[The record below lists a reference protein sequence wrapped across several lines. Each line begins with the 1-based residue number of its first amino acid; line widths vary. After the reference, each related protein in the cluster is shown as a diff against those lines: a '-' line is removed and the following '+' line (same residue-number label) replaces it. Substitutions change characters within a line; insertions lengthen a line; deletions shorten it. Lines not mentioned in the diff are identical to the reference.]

1 MSKVQITLAGRQ
13 ALVDA
18 DQVPL
23 LKRKEALLAQAQ
35 AAKARAGE
43 VGAVAALVEMDKIV
57 SEIIQLNREIRSTV
71 QYI

>member
-43 VGAVAALVEMDKIV
+43 VSAVAALVEMDKIV